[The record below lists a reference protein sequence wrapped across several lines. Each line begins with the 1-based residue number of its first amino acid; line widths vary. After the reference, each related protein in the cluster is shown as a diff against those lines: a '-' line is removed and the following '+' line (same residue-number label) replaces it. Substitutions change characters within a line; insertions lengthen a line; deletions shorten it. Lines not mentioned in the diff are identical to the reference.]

1 MPTPP
6 GPIRSR
12 ASSLRS
18 STSSI
23 ARQTSNDS
31 SLGSPASS
39 YGPLSPLD
47 AHILFPPVR
56 KGGRVWDP
64 ARGVELFKKG
74 SEEVL
79 ARFMRMDT
87 FDDEFRKEIFS
98 SLTLP

>member
-1 MPTPP
+1 LTPMPPP
-6 GPIRSR
+6 PVPVRSR

-47 AHILFPPVR
+47 AHILLPPAR

-64 ARGVELFKKG
+64 ARRVELFKKG
-74 SEEVL
+74 SEDVL
-79 ARFMRMDT
+79 ARFLQMGS
-87 FDDEFRKEIFS
+87 FDDEAQ
-98 SLTLP
+98 